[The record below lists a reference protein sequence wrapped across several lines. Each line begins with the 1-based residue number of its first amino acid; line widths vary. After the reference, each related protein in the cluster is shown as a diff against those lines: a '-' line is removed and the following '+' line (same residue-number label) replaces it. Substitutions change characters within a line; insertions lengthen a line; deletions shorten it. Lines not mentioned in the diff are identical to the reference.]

1 MIERASPT
9 ISTHDALAFIF
20 VHAACAAVRPSGS
33 VLGEPSTGIAEDAE
47 VTEGAENCD

>member
-9 ISTHDALAFIF
+9 IRTYDALTSIL
-20 VHAACAAVRPSGS
+20 VHAACVAVLPSGS

-47 VTEGAENCD
+47 VTEGAKNCD